1 MQGRHS
7 SQTRRRGSRQGCPV
21 STVCFL
27 LTLPS
32 HSLASSSCFA
42 TLLALFFPLLP
53 PPCFSYFSLSSP
65 PPLFLYS
72 RSLTSFPLQPSFASL
87 HHCLPLSVLLPL
99 MNGALLQPSHLRNVN
114 ELLIKTPLF
123 FLFLITTV
131 KWRQSQDPPCDI
143 FKLPSVC
150 STCEKQM
157 TGWARLSFFTK
168 SLLLSPAPISKL
180 KNLKQ

>member
-1 MQGRHS
+1 
-7 SQTRRRGSRQGCPV
+7 
-21 STVCFL
+21 
-27 LTLPS
+27 
-32 HSLASSSCFA
+32 
-42 TLLALFFPLLP
+42 
-53 PPCFSYFSLSSP
+53 
-65 PPLFLYS
+65 
-72 RSLTSFPLQPSFASL
+72 
-87 HHCLPLSVLLPL
+87 

-157 TGWARLSFFTK
+157 ALMGAIEIEFFHQVITSVTGAHFQIEK
-168 SLLLSPAPISKL
+168 SETI
-180 KNLKQ
+180 NDG